1 MEEGEDGVNLVVRMV
16 KKMKMKL
23 RGFERR
29 ERMVKLVNMSK

>member
-1 MEEGEDGVNLVVRMV
+1 MEEGEDDVNLVVRMV

-29 ERMVKLVNMSK
+29 ERMGK